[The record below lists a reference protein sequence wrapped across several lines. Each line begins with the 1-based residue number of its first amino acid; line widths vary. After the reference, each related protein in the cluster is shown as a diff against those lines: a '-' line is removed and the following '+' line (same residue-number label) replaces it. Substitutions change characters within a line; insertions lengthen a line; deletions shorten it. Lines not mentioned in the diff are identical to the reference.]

1 MAKKKT
7 ELDKAVERAAKI
19 ILDQLSTLPPE
30 TAKQK
35 RLELEQMAVK
45 ASHAAKNGKHSRF
58 HQAVGL

>member
-30 TAKQK
+30 IAKSK
-35 RLELEQMAVK
+35 RLELERMAVK
-45 ASHAAKNGKHSRF
+45 ASRAAKVGEYSR
-58 HQAVGL
+58 LTK

>member
-7 ELDKAVERAAKI
+7 EFDKAVGRAARI

-35 RLELEQMAVK
+35 RLELEQMALK
-45 ASHAAKNGKHSRF
+45 ASRAAKNGKHSRL